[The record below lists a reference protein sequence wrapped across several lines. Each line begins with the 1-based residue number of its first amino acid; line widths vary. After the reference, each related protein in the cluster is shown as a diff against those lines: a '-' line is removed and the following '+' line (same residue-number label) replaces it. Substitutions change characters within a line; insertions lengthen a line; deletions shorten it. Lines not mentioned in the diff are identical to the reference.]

1 MQIDDTKHNAQ
12 MVEALKLGSIT
23 LKSALE
29 EKNITIDSVEDT
41 LSDVKEILDL
51 NAEIQFALSGA
62 QFNDIIPDGADDAS
76 LEDELKELLE
86 DNGPTKDLNNADVV
100 KLPSP
105 PQKEPEP
112 HIANVIDDLL
122 EERLKNLGIDSR
134 TINVTIDNNTK
145 SSTPSGQK
153 LNF

>member
-1 MQIDDTKHNAQ
+1 MQIDETKHNAQ
-12 MVEALKLGSIT
+12 LVEALKLGSTT

-41 LSDVKEILDL
+41 LSDVKDILDL
-51 NAEIQFALSGA
+51 NEEIQFALSGA
-62 QFNDIIPDGADDAS
+62 QFNDIIGDGFDDAA
-76 LEDELKELLE
+76 LEDELKDLLE
-86 DNGPTKDLNNADVV
+86 DNSPTADRTDIEP

-105 PQKEPEP
+105 PRNDAQP

-134 TINVTIDNNTK
+134 SINVTIQNNSKDLK
-145 SSTPSGQK
+145 SVAHA
-153 LNF
+153 N